1 MLKSDVPAMLC
12 INITGLFL
20 RLINIS
26 DTASDVYYLCEL
38 YLLCVQGGEDT
49 DH

>member
-1 MLKSDVPAMLC
+1 MLKSDVPVIFC

-26 DTASDVYYLCEL
+26 DTASGEYYLDEL
-38 YLLCVQGGEDT
+38 YLLRVQGGEDS

>member
-1 MLKSDVPAMLC
+1 MQKSDVPVVLSV
-12 INITGLFL
+12 NITGLFL

-26 DTASDVYYLCEL
+26 DTASDVYYLYEL
-38 YLLCVQGGEDT
+38 HLLCVQGGEDT